1 MFPIDTL
8 NKIQQIVNSLFNT
21 YKEKNM
27 SIIDELDEIEEFLN
41 GFFGVDLDV
50 KNSYRPKCKPP
61 FPTTKEEIVISI
73 PAVNK
78 ENINVSLKD
87 DILTVDIGYPKDDL
101 LNRNMSTEKRQ
112 YIVKN
117 RDKPCFNHIR

>member
-1 MFPIDTL
+1 
-8 NKIQQIVNSLFNT
+8 
-21 YKEKNM
+21 M

-117 RDKPCFNHIR
+117 RDKDKVTAKYIAGVLIINLPFAKEKEGINIKIN